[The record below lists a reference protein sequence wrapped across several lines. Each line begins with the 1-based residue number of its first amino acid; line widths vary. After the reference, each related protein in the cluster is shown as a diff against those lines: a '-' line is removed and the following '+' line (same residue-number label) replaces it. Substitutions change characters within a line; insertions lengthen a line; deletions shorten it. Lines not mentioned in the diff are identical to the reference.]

1 VAVDVSEVSKL
12 DVEPGTLPETMAAWV
27 IRQERE
33 GEPKDAFQLEQI
45 EVPEPGAFEVIVRVM
60 AAGVNFNNVWAAL
73 GKPVSVFGYGDHPE
87 YGHHI
92 GGSDASG
99 IVWKVGEGVTKWQP
113 GEEVVIHCN
122 QASYED
128 VEVHGLDPLA
138 APSQKIWGYETTWG
152 SFAQFSKVQAQ
163 QLLPKPRN
171 LSWVESSAYGL
182 TYFTAYRML
191 IDRCKLQAGH
201 NVLIWGAAGGLGV
214 FANQI
219 CRAAGANAVGVVS
232 SDEKG
237 ELVKRLGAVDYIN
250 RSGFAEMMRTE
261 ANHPAADP
269 AADRERFAASRA
281 FAKRVKEI
289 LGDAPD
295 IVFEHVGQATFPTS
309 VFTVKP
315 FGKVVICGAT
325 SGYSLDFDV
334 RYLWMKQKEI
344 LGSHFANAYE
354 ATRAN
359 QLMAEGKIR
368 PVLSEAMDFDG
379 VPEAHQ
385 MLHENRHAGKIT
397 IRVGASDNEEG
408 KHEAGEG
415 AIWAE
420 VGA

>member
-12 DVEPGTLPETMAAWV
+12 EVEPGELPQTMAAWV
-27 IRQERE
+27 IRPERE
-33 GEPKDAFQLEQI
+33 GEPKDAFQLEEI
-45 EVPEPGAFEVIVRVM
+45 ELPEPGAFEVIVRVM
-60 AAGVNFNNVWAAL
+60 SAGVNFNNVWAAL
-73 GKPVSVFGYGDHPE
+73 GKPVSVFNYGDHE
-87 YGHHI
+87 EWGHHI

-99 IVWKVGEGVTKWQP
+99 VVWSVGPGVTKWKP
-113 GEEVVIHCN
+113 GDEVVIHCN

-138 APSQKIWGYETTWG
+138 APSQQIWGYETTWG
-152 SFAQFSKVQAQ
+152 SFAQFTKVQAQ

-214 FANQI
+214 FATQL
-219 CRAAGANAVGVVS
+219 CAAAGANAVGVVS
-232 SDEKG
+232 SADKG
-237 ELVKRLGAVDYIN
+237 ELVKKLGAVDYIDRN
-250 RSGFAEMMRTE
+250 EFAGMMRKGGE
-261 ANHPAADP
+261 SPDEEKA
-269 AADRERFAASRA
+269 RFKESRG
-281 FAKRVKEI
+281 FAKRVKEL

-309 VFTVKP
+309 VLVVKP

-325 SGYSLDFDV
+325 SGYNLDFDV
-334 RYLWMKQKEI
+334 RYLWMRQKEI

-354 ATRAN
+354 CMRAN
-359 QLMAEGKIR
+359 QLMAESKIR
-368 PVLSEAMDFDG
+368 PVLWQAMGFEG

-385 MLHENRHAGKIT
+385 LLHENKHLGKIS
-397 IRVGASDNEEG
+397 IMVGATDRDEG
-408 KHEAGEG
+408 QHEDGPG

-420 VGA
+420 VGT